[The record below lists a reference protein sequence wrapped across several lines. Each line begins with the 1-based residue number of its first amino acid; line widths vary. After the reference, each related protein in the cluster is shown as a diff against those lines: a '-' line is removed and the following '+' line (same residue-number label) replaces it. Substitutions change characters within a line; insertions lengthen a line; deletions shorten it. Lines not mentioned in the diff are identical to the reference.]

1 MGCDYQTLF
10 IVVVGTATSQYL
22 VWYFVRNQLC
32 IKHFE
37 QTLWN
42 IWNKYYKDACCQN
55 YDLWKQNSASRI
67 KKRLLEEQQN
77 LVLLFYLWN
86 LMWIIMLC
94 FCLPRVWALSLLSV
108 MTTYGF
114 IVLTA
119 SYMVHYILTMKL
131 ERKKDTLPNFYI

>member
-10 IVVVGTATSQYL
+10 IVLVGTTTSQYL

-32 IKHFE
+32 IKNFE

-55 YDLWKQNSASRI
+55 YDLWKQNSAPRI
-67 KKRLLEEQQN
+67 KKRLLDEQQN
-77 LVLLFYLWN
+77 LVFLFYLWN
-86 LMWIIMLC
+86 MMWVIMLC
-94 FCLPRVWALSLLSV
+94 FCLPRVWALPLLSV

-119 SYMVHYILTMKL
+119 SYMVNYILTIRL
-131 ERKKDTLPNFYI
+131 ERKKDLLPNFYI